1 MSVFLEG
8 KMMKNASVVTILVII
23 LCALVF
29 CLAGC
34 GFFAQPGETEAEG
47 ARRHQ
52 RNLTINNQGL
62 MRDLDTAFLWDEPS
76 KTTELKID

>member
-1 MSVFLEG
+1 MSGFLEG
-8 KMMKNASVVTILVII
+8 KMMKNASVVTILCII

-47 ARRHQ
+47 HRRHL
-52 RNLTINNQGL
+52 RNIAINNQEL
-62 MRDLDTAFLWDEPS
+62 MYDIDKALLIDEPS
-76 KTTELKID
+76 KATDRRIN

>member
-8 KMMKNASVVTILVII
+8 KMMKNASVVTILCII

-34 GFFAQPGETEAEG
+34 GFFARPGETEAEG
-47 ARRHQ
+47 HRRHL
-52 RNLTINNQGL
+52 RNLAINNQEL
-62 MRDLDTAFLWDEPS
+62 MYDIDKALLIDKPS
-76 KTTELKID
+76 KASEVRID